1 MRRETKTILFLGAD
15 AAYLHAFRAALMQ
28 DFRARGWRVLAVAA
42 PLGGFDPARF
52 TDMGVEFHP
61 WPLAK
66 ATLDP
71 LADIGPV
78 WSLWRLLRR
87 ERPDILFAHTIKA
100 VIYGLILARLAGVR
114 RRTAMIPGL
123 GYAFAEGGGLKQK
136 IIGLI
141 GRLGYRAALS
151 GAQMV
156 VFQNPDDR
164 DLLRATGAMA
174 ASTPTGLVNGSGVD
188 MSQYAPGPWPGGP
201 PRFVMVARLLRD
213 KGVHEFVEA
222 ARRVRAH
229 IPDARFVLV
238 GGTDANPAAVP
249 QSQIDAWVAE
259 GLIEARG
266 RVPDPRAEYAA
277 AHVAVL
283 PSYYREG
290 CPRVNLEAMAMA
302 RPLITTDWVGCRETI
317 IDGVNGLM
325 IPVRDVPA
333 LADAMLTLARDL
345 PRARAMGQA
354 GLQLCRDRFELGAV
368 TRATVDLIEGEAA

>member
-1 MRRETKTILFLGAD
+1 MLARAKTILFLGAD
-15 AAYLHAFRAALMQ
+15 AAYLHAFRGALMQ

-42 PLGGFDPARF
+42 PLDGFDPARF
-52 TDMGVEFHP
+52 SDLGVEFQS

-66 ATLDP
+66 AALDP

-78 WSLWRLLRR
+78 LALWRLLRR
-87 ERPDILFAHTIKA
+87 ERPNVIFAHTIKA
-100 VIYGLILARLAGVR
+100 VIYGLILARLTGVR

-123 GYAFAEGGGLKQK
+123 GYAFTAGGGLKRR

-141 GRLGYRAALS
+141 GRLGYRAALG

-164 DLLRATGAMA
+164 DLLRATGALPA
-174 ASTPTGLVNGSGVD
+174 ATPTGLVNGSGVD
-188 MSQYAPGPWPGGP
+188 MERYAPGPWPDGP
-201 PRFVMVARLLRD
+201 PRFVMIARLLRD

-229 IPDARFVLV
+229 LPDARFVLV
-238 GGTDANPAAVP
+238 GGTDPNPAAVP
-249 QSQIDAWVAE
+249 QPQIDAWVAE

-266 RVPDPRAEYAA
+266 RIPDPRAEIAA

-302 RPLITTDWVGCRETI
+302 RPLITTDWVGCRETVEP
-317 IDGVNGLM
+317 GVNGLM
-325 IPVRDVPA
+325 VPVRDAPA
-333 LADAMLTLARDL
+333 LADAMLALARDL

-354 GLQLCRDRFELGAV
+354 GLDLCRRKFELTAV
-368 TRATVDLIEGEAA
+368 TRATVDLIEGAPA